1 MIQLL
6 AAGFGLFKQYK
17 VGIYALLIVSACGV
31 CFFAGIGFSKNAAD
45 LKVAN
50 EKLKTSNM
58 AMMHKAQLDLIAEV
72 NRIAYD
78 EKQAQINFL
87 QEEFAIA
94 DKNYMEK
101 MQNVQKENDRLNE
114 CFKSGKCV
122 QRAKIK
128 APVCANA
135 GREGVDQQGS
145 NEAVYAELDNEVA
158 AGTRRVTE
166 EGDRIISECNQ
177 LKDKVEA
184 CVNRGLCWLKFI

>member
-6 AAGFGLFKQYK
+6 ASGFVLFRKYK
-17 VGIYALLIVSACGV
+17 IGIYALLIVSACAV
-31 CFFAGIGFSKNAAD
+31 CFFAGIGFAKNAAD

-50 EKLKTSNM
+50 EKLKVSSM
-58 AMMHKAQLDLIAEV
+58 AMMHKTQLDLIAEA

-87 QEEFAIA
+87 QEDFAIA
-94 DKNYMEK
+94 DKNYLEK

-122 QRAKIK
+122 LRAKIK
-128 APVCANA
+128 APVRADA
-135 GREGVDQQGS
+135 GRKGVDQQGS

-158 AGTRRVTE
+158 AGTRRVAE

-184 CVNRGLCWLKFI
+184 CVNRGLCQFKFI

>member
-17 VGIYALLIVSACGV
+17 AGIYALVIASACAV
-31 CFFAGIGFSKNAAD
+31 CFFAGIGFAKNAAD
-45 LKVAN
+45 LKIAN
-50 EKLKTSNM
+50 LT
-58 AMMHKAQLDLIAEV
+58 MMHLAQLELIEDA
-72 NRIAYD
+72 NQKAID
-78 EKQAQINFL
+78 EKQSHINHL

-94 DKNYMEK
+94 DKNYLENMSHVK
-101 MQNVQKENDRLNE
+101 AENDRINE

-128 APVCANA
+128 APVCTNA

-158 AGTRRVTE
+158 AGARRVAE

-177 LKDKVEA
+177 LKDKVES
-184 CVNRGLCWLKFI
+184 CVNRGLCLFKFI